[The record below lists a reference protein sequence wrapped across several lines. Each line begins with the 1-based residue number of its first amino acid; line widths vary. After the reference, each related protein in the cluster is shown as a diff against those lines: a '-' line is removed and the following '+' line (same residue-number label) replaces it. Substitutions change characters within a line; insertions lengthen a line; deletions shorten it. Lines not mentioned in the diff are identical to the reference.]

1 VEEVIARDGTI
12 MEVKGSERKVGKPSF
27 AASAEQKMS
36 KMSPRVFDPSTNR
49 WVDDEGLFMKQ
60 HSLAPGKFRV
70 MTFNV
75 WFADEH
81 FEDR

>member
-1 VEEVIARDGTI
+1 MIASDGTI

-27 AASAEQKMS
+27 AASAEQKML
-36 KMSPRVFDPSTNR
+36 KMSPRVFDSSTNR
-49 WVDDEGLFMKQ
+49 WVDDEGLSMKQ
-60 HSLAPGKFRV
+60 HSLALGKFRV

-75 WFADEH
+75 WFADEN